1 MNDRP
6 GEARPPVPETPGPT
20 RLGRQPAEVARRTR
34 RTILD
39 AALGLFA
46 ERGYAAVSLRDV
58 ADRAGTTHGLLRHH
72 FGAKDTLW
80 RAVVA
85 EADARYVAALP
96 ARWSPAADGDL
107 HASLTHLVRSLLAAS
122 ARHPE
127 ITRLLLHESTSGGD
141 RLAHVLDHIRPL
153 RRLTDPLLTR
163 LHEAGRL
170 TTYDEPAFFL
180 LVLGAATLPVALSPL
195 GQVVGGVGAGH
206 PPGPAAIDHQ
216 ADRVVDLLLGGTG
229 RDAPGTADPT
239 ARGTGDPGGGAGR

>member
-1 MNDRP
+1 MNDQT
-6 GEARPPVPETPGPT
+6 GEARRGPEVPPRSRP
-20 RLGRQPAEVARRTR
+20 GRQPAEVARRTR

-46 ERGYAAVSLRDV
+46 ERGYEAVSLRDV
-58 ADRAGTTHGLLRHH
+58 AERAGTTHGLLRHH
-72 FGAKDTLW
+72 YGAKDALW

-96 ARWSPAADGDL
+96 ERWSAAADGEL
-107 HASLTHLVRSLLAAS
+107 RTSLTHLMRSLLTAS

-127 ITRLLLHESTSGGD
+127 ITRLLLHESTGGGE

-153 RRLTDPLLTR
+153 RRITDPLLAR

-170 TTYDEPAFFL
+170 ATYDEPAFFL
-180 LVLGAATLPVALSPL
+180 LVLGAATLPIALSPL

-206 PPGPAAIDHQ
+206 PPGPTAIDHQ

-229 RDAPGTADPT
+229 RDAPGTAGPT
-239 ARGTGDPGGGAGR
+239 GRGTGDPGGGAGR

>member
-1 MNDRP
+1 
-6 GEARPPVPETPGPT
+6 
-20 RLGRQPAEVARRTR
+20 VARRTR

-58 ADRAGTTHGLLRHH
+58 AERAGTTHGLLRHH

-206 PPGPAAIDHQ
+206 PPGPTAIDHQ

-229 RDAPGTADPT
+229 RDAPGTAGPT
-239 ARGTGDPGGGAGR
+239 GRGTGDPGGGAGR

>member
-6 GEARPPVPETPGPT
+6 GEARPPAPDRPGPT
-20 RLGRQPAEVARRTR
+20 RTGRQSAEVARRTR
-34 RTILD
+34 RAILD

-58 ADRAGTTHGLLRHH
+58 AERAGTTHGLLRHH

-96 ARWSPAADGDL
+96 ELRPVAADGAL
-107 HASLTHLVRSLLAAS
+107 RSSLTHLMRSLLTAS

-127 ITRLLLHESTSGGD
+127 ITRLLLHESTTGGD

-153 RRLTDPLLTR
+153 RRITDPLLAR

-170 TTYDEPAFFL
+170 ATYDEPAFFL

-195 GQVVGGVGAGH
+195 GRVVGVVGAGD
-206 PPGPAAIDHQ
+206 PAGAAAVGHQ
-216 ADRVVDLLLGGTG
+216 ADRFVDLLLGE
-229 RDAPGTADPT
+229 
-239 ARGTGDPGGGAGR
+239 